1 MRSINLRIGY
11 VAALFITIF
20 AFNWTSERSLKLEA
34 PDSFLL
40 DEAEVKVIRTTQKSP
55 AAKPPPSVFKVT
67 DKILE
72 LPAIAFSPAPAVIST
87 AQVTDSIFFE
97 PEPGP
102 PAKPFKLPPPVE
114 TDNPKAGIIFKIV
127 EDMPRFPGCE
137 DEILNK
143 KEKETCATNRLLQFL
158 AQNLH
163 YPSIARENGIEGAV
177 VISFVVETDGSIS
190 GAKVVRDIG
199 GGCGAE
205 ALRVVNEMPVWRPGM
220 QRGRAVRVQ
229 FNLPVRFR
237 LD

>member
-1 MRSINLRIGY
+1 MWNYPPHRELIKAQDESNPEVSIPLNYKSWEDQGILVLPVALTLGPNLNSMFNCWDWIMY
-11 VAALFITIF
+11 KIFIALSKKKDLIWMFKTYDGALKLGKYIHKQKVVNDSLEAFIT
-20 AFNWTSERSLKLEA
+20 NKESNL
-34 PDSFLL
+34 
-40 DEAEVKVIRTTQKSP
+40 VIKHYNN
-55 AAKPPPSVFKVT
+55 KK
-67 DKILE
+67 
-72 LPAIAFSPAPAVIST
+72 AFSLVNA
-87 AQVTDSIFFE
+87 
-97 PEPGP
+97 
-102 PAKPFKLPPPVE
+102 
-114 TDNPKAGIIFKIV
+114 
-127 EDMPRFPGCE
+127 
-137 DEILNK
+137 ILHNK